1 MGCYNS
7 AVIQAPVEKVWET
20 LRNFHDFS
28 WSAKVISKIETEG
41 NPEQIGVKRVLN
53 GVFFETLL
61 ALDDVERKMR
71 YSIDDGPDAVSKD
84 NVAGYIGQIKVFPI
98 TDDNSTFVLWSS
110 RWESGGE
117 GTKEFCD
124 PIYRGLLAD
133 LQQHFA

>member
-7 AVIQAPVEKVWET
+7 AVIKAPVEKVWAT
-20 LRNFHDFS
+20 LRKFHDFS
-28 WSAKVISKIETEG
+28 WSANVITQVDTEG
-41 NPEQIGVKRVLN
+41 NPEQIGAKRVLN
-53 GVFFETLL
+53 GAFYETLL
-61 ALDDVERKMR
+61 ALDDVERKLR

-84 NVAGYIGQIKVFPI
+84 NVVGFIGQIKVFPI

-110 RWESGGE
+110 RWEAGGD

-124 PIYRGLLAD
+124 PIYRAFLAD